1 MGSDFM
7 DFTNGFSL
15 GFGKAT
21 GSYAETGRYWAG
33 NKAQVHTT
41 PPVVYG
47 RVYVVR
53 RMQNSTVA
61 AIKGIK

>member
-21 GSYAETGRYWAG
+21 GSYAESTGRYWAG

-41 PPVVYG
+41 VVYG
-47 RVYVVR
+47 CVYVVR

-61 AIKGIK
+61 EIKGIK